1 MTETELDD
9 LVDYWHTH
17 KELKMPLHEYLGWTW
32 HEYAL
37 WVHTSEM
44 PKSKQAINR
53 PKFTK

>member
-9 LVDYWHTH
+9 LVDYWHKH
-17 KELKMPLHEYLGWTW
+17 EELKMPLHEYLGWTR

-37 WVHTSEM
+37 WVHTNKM